1 MRNTRLCRVAT
12 TRHPA
17 DAISP
22 FMWIHAPTRKE
33 GAADRHP
40 CRHPRLELWRA
51 EDQKRG
57 SIGGVVAPR
66 MKVPCA
72 GVWLHAPE
80 PLRVHHA
87 CGGDRPVV
95 GPGPAERRQGTRPAG
110 HGQQDGGMAAG
121 ALSARARDGGKGER
135 LRLLLLRT
143 NVRGYLIG
151 GGLSSHGTGAVAARV
166 RRVRAARRR
175 GVMYGLTAKSGS
187 RNFPAG
193 THSQPYFHRSL
204 HVSRQP

>member
-1 MRNTRLCRVAT
+1 
-12 TRHPA
+12 
-17 DAISP
+17 
-22 FMWIHAPTRKE
+22 
-33 GAADRHP
+33 
-40 CRHPRLELWRA
+40 
-51 EDQKRG
+51 
-57 SIGGVVAPR
+57 
-66 MKVPCA
+66 
-72 GVWLHAPE
+72 
-80 PLRVHHA
+80 
-87 CGGDRPVV
+87 
-95 GPGPAERRQGTRPAG
+95 
-110 HGQQDGGMAAG
+110 MAAG

>member
-1 MRNTRLCRVAT
+1 MHQRGKKAQQIGT
-12 TRHPA
+12 
-17 DAISP
+17 
-22 FMWIHAPTRKE
+22 
-33 GAADRHP
+33 
-40 CRHPRLELWRA
+40 LELWRA

-166 RRVRAARRR
+166 RRCALR
-175 GVMYGLTAKSGS
+175 GGAV
-187 RNFPAG
+187 
-193 THSQPYFHRSL
+193 
-204 HVSRQP
+204 